1 MSVITSLLLTSSVA
15 TWIAYP
21 FNFIMLALD
30 GIVYSLVAYSYRIF
44 MLMAQ
49 LNFNV
54 IYAWVSPLID
64 RIKAVILVVI
74 MFKLGMSFIQ
84 YMVTPEKFDDAKVG
98 GPALIKNIFI
108 SALLLVSY
116 SLIFSVM
123 NELSLLIIGVPEG
136 YTFTT
141 LNDLAGVENT
151 EETDN
156 GLLARFIFGKDSD
169 SIEDFGKNLSV
180 MTLSVFLHSSTGDAS
195 AAEKVYSTIQNS
207 DSDFDFM
214 EITTLASEIWRTVD
228 YKWPLISTAMGIYL
242 IFSIVKMAIEVGV
255 RMFKLIILQI
265 LAPIAIITIISGGMQ
280 AKVWSNYINTLW
292 KTFLDIFIRV
302 GSLFLVT
309 AFISKFYTSRSELFK
324 ADSFTGFLVLLI
336 VIIAGYRLAMLLP
349 AWLDSIFGSK
359 LAENNKNGLGKALGL
374 VGGSLVGGIG
384 GLAAGR
390 AAGLSFGQTLAVG
403 ARGMIGGGADGYKG
417 NNISDFFKNQQKNL
431 KSTAGTAAK
440 VSKDGAFG
448 TARRSLANSSGMDVA
463 FNAGK
468 DAQIKNI
475 DKEWEENQRKFDEAQ
490 ATRSDSI
497 AFERERAEELGKA
510 METTS
515 SSFSYNDG
523 SGRSIS
529 YGSSE
534 SSFKNTVAD
543 NDTAYT
549 NASIRASSFE
559 SAIQSKI
566 ASGGYSNDTAGQH
579 QRATDQARLANYK
592 SEATRAHREA
602 EERASV
608 AYKEQ
613 EVRIGKKAA
622 EDHAKKLETESR
634 QASTIHRSEAE
645 NHRVSVKAIEKKK
658 L

>member
-108 SALLLVSY
+108 SAVLLVSY

-195 AAEKVYSTIQNS
+195 AAEKIYSTIQNS

-228 YKWPLISTAMGIYL
+228 YKWPLISTAMGLYL
-242 IFSIVKMAIEVGV
+242 VYSIVKMAIEVGV

-309 AFISKFYTSRSELFK
+309 AFISKFYSSRSELFK

-359 LAENNKNGLGKALGL
+359 LAENNKGFGKFLGGVAGGLFGAT
-374 VGGSLVGGIG
+374 S
-384 GLAAGR
+384 GLAAGLSNR
-390 AAGLSFGQTLAVG
+390 AGFLGTMGNMF
-403 ARGMIGGGADGYKG
+403 GGAGSGAMNGAKG
-417 NNISDFFKNQQKNL
+417 KNVADFFKNAGATR
-431 KSTAGTAAK
+431 TANNQRASNIARTGGGLAYG
-440 VSKDGAFG
+440 VSKAEGFLGIPQHNQAAAGVYDDSNKALDAMMK
-448 TARRSLANSSGMDVA
+448 ARSDAITNTEFKASDASSGLTRTLA
-463 FNAGK
+463 AG
-468 DAQIKNI
+468 APSIKFGG
-475 DKEWEENQRKFDEAQ
+475 DR
-490 ATRSDSI
+490 
-497 AFERERAEELGKA
+497 
-510 METTS
+510 
-515 SSFSYNDG
+515 SSFASKAASMD
-523 SGRSIS
+523 SG
-529 YGSSE
+529 
-534 SSFKNTVAD
+534 V
-543 NDTAYT
+543 
-549 NASIRASSFE
+549 
-559 SAIQSKI
+559 
-566 ASGGYSNDTAGQH
+566 
-579 QRATDQARLANYK
+579 LA
-592 SEATRAHREA
+592 
-602 EERASV
+602 
-608 AYKEQ
+608 
-613 EVRIGKKAA
+613 KKAA
-622 EDHAKKLETESR
+622 YDSAKTSGNATAIASAEAAYLTEVDKAESEWKKEYDYAQFNNSAVNSDSAVRETTRVYDKHAKASGASSSSSIASSGNINNTVITSR
-634 QASTIHRSEAE
+634 NNNAARSARIQSRGASRRANRTGIYGG
-645 NHRVSVKAIEKKK
+645 K
-658 L
+658 